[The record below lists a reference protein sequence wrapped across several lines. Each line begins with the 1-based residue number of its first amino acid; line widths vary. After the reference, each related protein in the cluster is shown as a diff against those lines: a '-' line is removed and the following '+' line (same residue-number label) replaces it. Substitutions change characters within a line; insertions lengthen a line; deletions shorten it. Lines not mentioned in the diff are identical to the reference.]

1 MSELVLTPT
10 QYLELEKLALG
21 AFAPVE
27 GFMNEEAFA
36 SVVDTMRLP
45 DGTVFP
51 LPITLAVD
59 RHTADRLRGL
69 PRVALVHGGEEIGTL
84 IPESCFTCDKQAVAD
99 KVFGTADVRHP
110 GVAEFYAA
118 GDHMLGGAVQLHRRV
133 SFAFSDYEL
142 SPADVRRYVRARGW
156 RRVVGFQTRDVPHR
170 AHEYLQ
176 RVALEQADALFI
188 QPLVGR
194 KKLGDYTPA
203 AIIAGYRTLIDRYYP
218 KGRVIFGIL
227 STFMRYAGPRE
238 AVFHA
243 IIRRNY
249 GCSHFIVGRD
259 HAGVGSYYG
268 AYEAHALLR
277 RLEGEL
283 GIAIMPLCGPY
294 HCARCD
300 GVVTEHTCPHRE
312 TEPAAI
318 TEISGT
324 DMRALLAAGRRPDA
338 RFMRLEVVDSLR
350 NVPLFI
356 EEDAA
361 A

>member
-1 MSELVLTPT
+1 MGELQIGTT

-27 GFMNEEAFA
+27 GFMNEDAFA
-36 SVVDTMRLP
+36 SVVETMRLP

-51 LPITLAVD
+51 LPIALAVD
-59 RHTADRLRGL
+59 GDTARRLRGL
-69 PRVALVHGGEEIGTL
+69 PRVALVHGGEQVGTL
-84 IPESCFTCDKQAVAD
+84 IPDSCFTCDKEAVAQ
-99 KVFGTADVRHP
+99 KVFGTVDARHP
-110 GVAEFYAA
+110 GVSDFYAT
-118 GDHMLGGAVQLHRRV
+118 GSHMLGGAVQLHRRV
-133 SFAFSDYEL
+133 LFEFSDYEL
-142 SPADVRRYVRARGW
+142 SPADVQRYVRARGW
-156 RRVVGFQTRDVPHR
+156 RRVVGFQTRNVPHR

-176 RVALEQADALFI
+176 RVALEQADAIFI
-188 QPLVGR
+188 QPLVG
-194 KKLGDYTPA
+194 KKKYGDYTPA

-227 STFMRYAGPRE
+227 STYMRYAGPRE

-268 AYEAHALLR
+268 PYDAHTLLR
-277 RLEGEL
+277 RFEGEL
-283 GIAIMPLCGPY
+283 GIAIMPLHGPY
-294 HCARCD
+294 HCRVCD
-300 GVVTEHTCPHRE
+300 GIVTEQTCPHRD
-312 TEPAAI
+312 TDPAAV

-324 DMRALLAAGRRPDA
+324 DMRALLIAGRTPDP
-338 RFMRLEVVDSLR
+338 RFMRADVVESLQG
-350 NVPLFI
+350 VPLFI
-356 EEDAA
+356 QDAA